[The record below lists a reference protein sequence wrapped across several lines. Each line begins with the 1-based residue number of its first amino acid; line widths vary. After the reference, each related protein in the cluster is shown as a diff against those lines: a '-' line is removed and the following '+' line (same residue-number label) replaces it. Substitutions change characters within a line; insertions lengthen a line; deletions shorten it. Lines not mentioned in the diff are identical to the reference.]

1 MQFYQTFYRLFLP
14 VLPATICPPAKFH
27 YLYTNPTQPMKI
39 EKSTLPADSILAQYR
54 DVNYSDCFRT
64 CLPEPITASPDDLMG
79 AFWTTKPGWLRLL
92 FKIRDLLVRPFG
104 LKTGDDGDSE
114 ELKSA
119 IRSGGSYRFM
129 SVVGKTPRE
138 TVIALDD
145 KHLKAWFSVHIEDRC
160 ISLSTLVRYHNKLG
174 VAYFTLIRPF
184 HNIVVKSLFRQV
196 MRAQGY

>member
-1 MQFYQTFYRLFLP
+1 MQFYQTFYRLFQP

-64 CLPEPITASPDDLMG
+64 CLPEQITANPDDLMG

-92 FKIRDLLVRPFG
+92 FKIRDLLVRP
-104 LKTGDDGDSE
+104 LRPE
-114 ELKSA
+114 N
-119 IRSGGSYRFM
+119 RRRRRFRRIK
-129 SVVGKTPRE
+129 VCHQERRKLPLYVRRRENTPRNSHRPRRQ
-138 TVIALDD
+138 TPQS
-145 KHLKAWFSVHIEDRC
+145 WFSVHIEDRC

-196 MRAQGY
+196 IRAQGY